1 MDIDRKNI
9 GQLNSKSDYK
19 RRLLIVI
26 LFGLGVLLFT
36 LMTAFSDR
44 ASFFAFSGLALMAVS
59 GVLAVFNSVHE
70 GKKGSAVA
78 IVAAVTV
85 LGYLAGSYLI
95 PVDNMSASSLK
106 VVDQTV
112 EQDAVAS
119 TGEPGITQ
127 VGQYSFGSDLF
138 SAESTVLQIAAD
150 LVPVEGAKAQDY
162 VAEAKG
168 MGYKPN
174 SRASLDWGKVQVQGL
189 LHV

>member
-78 IVAAVTV
+78 RRRRHFRPWAR
-85 LGYLAGSYLI
+85 AG
-95 PVDNMSASSLK
+95 
-106 VVDQTV
+106 
-112 EQDAVAS
+112 
-119 TGEPGITQ
+119 
-127 VGQYSFGSDLF
+127 F
-138 SAESTVLQIAAD
+138 
-150 LVPVEGAKAQDY
+150 EG
-162 VAEAKG
+162 
-168 MGYKPN
+168 KP
-174 SRASLDWGKVQVQGL
+174 
-189 LHV
+189 

>member
-78 IVAAVTV
+78 RRRRHFRPWAR
-85 LGYLAGSYLI
+85 AGFEGK
-95 PVDNMSASSLK
+95 PSS
-106 VVDQTV
+106 
-112 EQDAVAS
+112 
-119 TGEPGITQ
+119 
-127 VGQYSFGSDLF
+127 SDL
-138 SAESTVLQIAAD
+138 T
-150 LVPVEGAKAQDY
+150 
-162 VAEAKG
+162 
-168 MGYKPN
+168 KPHEVCPRLN
-174 SRASLDWGKVQVQGL
+174 GWK
-189 LHV
+189 